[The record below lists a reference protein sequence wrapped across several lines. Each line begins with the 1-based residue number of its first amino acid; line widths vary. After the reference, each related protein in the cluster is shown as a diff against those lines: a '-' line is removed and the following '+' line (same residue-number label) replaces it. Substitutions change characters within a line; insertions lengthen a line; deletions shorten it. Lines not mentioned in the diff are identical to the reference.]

1 MVVLCEP
8 LPMTVPAICQVL
20 GRIKGF
26 SDMRGKIRHRGR
38 CAIARYSGN
47 PGCVNLDTA

>member
-20 GRIKGF
+20 GRVKGF
-26 SDMRGKIRHRGR
+26 SDVRKIRHRGR